1 MDYDL
6 LTKKIKLP
14 VILIDNGHG
23 VNCAGKRSPD
33 AMKHLWNSPLYFR
46 EYSWTRKCAQGIVD
60 VLQAL
65 GQTAFLLVKEE
76 EDIPLSTRVE
86 RVNAYCRK
94 YGKDNVLVVSIH
106 NDAAGDGTTWRK
118 SRGWSAYTTKG
129 ITVSDTL
136 AACLYDAAEATFA
149 PPLKVRKYTEEPK
162 YGRDYEEGL
171 YILKNTY
178 CAAVLTENFFQDNK
192 EDVAY
197 LKSDKGLGEII
208 DVHVQGILNYICK
221 NQ

>member
-1 MDYDL
+1 M
-6 LTKKIKLP
+6 
-14 VILIDNGHG
+14 
-23 VNCAGKRSPD
+23 
-33 AMKHLWNSPLYFR
+33 
-46 EYSWTRKCAQGIVD
+46 
-60 VLQAL
+60 
-65 GQTAFLLVKEE
+65 AFLLVKEE
-76 EDIPLSTRVE
+76 EDVSLKERVE

-136 AACLYDAAEATFA
+136 AACLYDAAEATFT

-171 YILKNTY
+171 YILKNT
-178 CAAVLTENFFQDNK
+178 
-192 EDVAY
+192 
-197 LKSDKGLGEII
+197 
-208 DVHVQGILNYICK
+208 
-221 NQ
+221 